1 MFALRWMGTEN
12 FCLLSTLRS
21 EDGIRTLK
29 ERIVMKCPQCKTGSA
44 WVMGS
49 REKEG
54 SVRRRRRCTKCGF
67 RFTTSEIS
75 VDDLKNIALMA
86 AGIVNDIKK
95 R

>member
-1 MFALRWMGTEN
+1 
-12 FCLLSTLRS
+12 
-21 EDGIRTLK
+21 
-29 ERIVMKCPQCKTGSA
+29 MKCPQCKTGSA

>member
-1 MFALRWMGTEN
+1 
-12 FCLLSTLRS
+12 
-21 EDGIRTLK
+21 
-29 ERIVMKCPQCKTGSA
+29 MKCPRCSVGTA

-49 REKEG
+49 REKDG
-54 SVRRRRRCTKCGF
+54 AVRRRRVCKKCGY

>member
-1 MFALRWMGTEN
+1 
-12 FCLLSTLRS
+12 
-21 EDGIRTLK
+21 
-29 ERIVMKCPQCKTGSA
+29 
-44 WVMGS
+44 MGS

-54 SVRRRRRCTKCGF
+54 SVRRRRRCTKCGY

>member
-1 MFALRWMGTEN
+1 
-12 FCLLSTLRS
+12 
-21 EDGIRTLK
+21 
-29 ERIVMKCPQCKTGSA
+29 MKCPRCTTGTA

-49 REKEG
+49 REKDG
-54 SVRRRRRCTKCGF
+54 AVRRRRVCKKCGY
-67 RFTTSEIS
+67 RFTTTEIS

>member
-1 MFALRWMGTEN
+1 
-12 FCLLSTLRS
+12 
-21 EDGIRTLK
+21 
-29 ERIVMKCPQCKTGSA
+29 MKCPRCTTGTA

-49 REKEG
+49 REKDG
-54 SVRRRRRCTKCGF
+54 AVRRRRVCKKCGY

-75 VDDLKNIALMA
+75 VDDLKNIALLA